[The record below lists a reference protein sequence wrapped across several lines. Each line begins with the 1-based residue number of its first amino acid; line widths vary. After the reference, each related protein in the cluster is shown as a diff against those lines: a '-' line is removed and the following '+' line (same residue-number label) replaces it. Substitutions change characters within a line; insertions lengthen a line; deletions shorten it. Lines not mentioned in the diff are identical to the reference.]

1 MYNVSSFSS
10 QGGVSD
16 RNNPLP
22 WFSVLRFGEGR
33 LCSDVPSTAAAV
45 QCFGA
50 AFPPRL
56 QTEQQGTMFT
66 FHPLKIILESWV
78 IQQIK
83 NSHHGRGERIF
94 VSSLLPSMWIRS
106 HLCPSS
112 APSTLCA
119 VLPLEDL
126 VEDFMRGSGCDFS
139 PGCGAAHRKWCSPV
153 ASFLSVYS
161 LACAHSCKKLTL
173 FLAASSKALIQPIPT
188 LVRLVVDMEW
198 IMTWN
203 NLHFQW
209 NKNFLLSLAHM

>member
-10 QGGVSD
+10 QGGVSE

-112 APSTLCA
+112 APSTA
-119 VLPLEDL
+119 
-126 VEDFMRGSGCDFS
+126 GSFHPVC
-139 PGCGAAHRKWCSPV
+139 CSPSGGLGWGFHERV
-153 ASFLSVYS
+153 RMWFLTWLWNSTQKMMQ
-161 LACAHSCKKLTL
+161 SCCF
-173 FLAASSKALIQPIPT
+173 FLVSIQPCLCT
-188 LVRLVVDMEW
+188 LL
-198 IMTWN
+198 
-203 NLHFQW
+203 
-209 NKNFLLSLAHM
+209 